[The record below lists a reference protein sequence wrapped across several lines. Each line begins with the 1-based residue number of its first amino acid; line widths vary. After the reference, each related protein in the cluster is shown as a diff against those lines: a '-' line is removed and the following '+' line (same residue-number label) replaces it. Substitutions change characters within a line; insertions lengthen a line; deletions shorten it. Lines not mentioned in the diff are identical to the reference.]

1 MLCVPYVGVNMSVSV
16 SVTEMSTVRH
26 YLYGLHV
33 CLSSNIPL
41 WPISLIKFQAIM
53 LVSLLSVA
61 SRGGAGNS
69 ESGRIKGGDPSCT
82 RSQRSGIG

>member
-41 WPISLIKFQAIM
+41 WRAFGFSVWFHGQAKVRM
-53 LVSLLSVA
+53 LFVCFYV
-61 SRGGAGNS
+61 
-69 ESGRIKGGDPSCT
+69 
-82 RSQRSGIG
+82 